1 MCAQCAFDVV
11 WGANQR
17 YACVF
22 FELCKTCGGLPECAS
37 DAVSGSRRAVHR
49 MSGRETDRGRGTIA
63 TAIAKA
69 DGFQTNCSTFEVFF
83 AVFLHAFSLLL
94 YTLYMYVYIYFVMR
108 AGCRRQAVG
117 VGKTKMEERERGV
130 LPVRR
135 VPEQAM
141 EGGMQESADQEK
153 ILLEVILFFHF
164 LYVLYVGLFF
174 ECVFPL

>member
-1 MCAQCAFDVV
+1 V

-69 DGFQTNCSTFEVFF
+69 DGFQTNCSTFEVFLLF
-83 AVFLHAFSLLL
+83 FLYVFFIAVMHVI
-94 YTLYMYVYIYFVMR
+94 YVRICIFVMR
-108 AGCRRQAVG
+108 VGCRRQAVG

-141 EGGMQESADQEK
+141 ERGMQESADQEK

-164 LYVLYVGLFF
+164 LYVLYVGVFF